1 MDTAELVGRLAT
13 AVSEQDVL
21 YVLCWLKE
29 MHARDLLSSESGV
42 RGLHL
47 RSDWHALPALHIA
60 ALRSHSE
67 LAEFIFLLLLDFLPK
82 PSLESSVV
90 VAAGRA
96 GFRWVMD
103 LVNSSAE
110 LERRATATRHLF
122 SLNLTEA
129 AEWIDANLPPH
140 PDPDSLTGCGPL
152 PTRSSPSSPA
162 APASSADPASIPR
175 PWRPPPAPYELHDA
189 SCQVRVCDVEA
200 YFTPSRFREFL
211 PDLEGVVD
219 VKYVGDRA
227 WLISFGSSE
236 TAGEAIKA
244 LQGGSGYSR
253 AMLESTYRVAAR
265 IVQSKPSVENKD
277 VKSQSS
283 PSGPPTDWRPP
294 GQIDETPPKAFSA
307 HLGDLP
313 LDATLEE
320 ILSLLAYAGI
330 KVSASQLKFVNHYN
344 RKSVY
349 FPVADSAAFRR
360 ASAVLHGSSLR
371 TRVLTL
377 ERRPIGAGGPS
388 FHPSQPLIVVRHI
401 ALASASETLNR
412 LSRLTRCGPGM
423 KEVVDVGSGWAEGR
437 FRVPSP
443 DSARECV
450 EALQGRYVDGY
461 PLQVEWLNAAE
472 IGAVE
477 KDGEQTTSTSA
488 GPATT
493 VTPFTVP
500 HAPATVSQATPT
512 PLAPLRTSSLDTPP
526 STTSTPSLAFP
537 TATPSQY
544 PSAYNEPSVSASKL
558 YHYRSFYA
566 TAISPPP
573 PPHAPTK
580 PLSDVPLAQNSVAQP
595 ALAALAPFGG
605 SGSSPPES
613 PASAPMSRTQSG
625 ASATSDVETVKPEVS
640 DGGTIPERGAK
651 KRAAVVEEGIARFRV
666 HVPEPKK
673 GRWE

>member
-13 AVSEQDVL
+13 AVAEQDVL

-29 MHARDLLSSESGV
+29 MHARDLLASESGQGGQAV
-42 RGLHL
+42 
-47 RSDWHALPALHIA
+47 
-60 ALRSHSE
+60 
-67 LAEFIFLLLLDFLPK
+67 
-82 PSLESSVV
+82 
-90 VAAGRA
+90 
-96 GFRWVMD
+96 
-103 LVNSSAE
+103 
-110 LERRATATRHLF
+110 ATRHLF
-122 SLNLTEA
+122 SLDLIDA
-129 AEWIDANLPPH
+129 AEWIDANLQPH
-140 PDPDSLTGCGPL
+140 PDPDSLTGCDPL
-152 PTRSSPSSPA
+152 PPRSFPSYPA
-162 APASSADPASIPR
+162 APASSADPASIP
-175 PWRPPPAPYELHDA
+175 PPYELHDS

-227 WLISFGSSE
+227 WLVSFASSE

-265 IVQSKPSVENKD
+265 IVQSKPSVEDKD

-294 GQIDETPPKAFSA
+294 GHIDETPPKTFSA
-307 HLGDLP
+307 HLAEVP
-313 LDATLEE
+313 LDATMQE
-320 ILSLLAYAGI
+320 ILSLLAYAGVE
-330 KVSASQLKFVNHYN
+330 VSASQLNLVNRYN

-377 ERRPIGAGGPS
+377 ERRPIAAGGPS
-388 FHPSQPLIVVRHI
+388 FHPSQPLIVVRHL
-401 ALASASETLNR
+401 ALASAPETLHR

-423 KEVVDVGSGWAEGR
+423 REVVDVGSGWAEGR
-437 FRVPSP
+437 FRAPSP

-461 PLQVEWLNAAE
+461 PIRVEWMNTAE
-472 IGAVE
+472 GCALQG
-477 KDGEQTTSTSA
+477 DTEQTTSTSA
-488 GPATT
+488 SSATT
-493 VTPFTVP
+493 VTPLTVP
-500 HAPATVSQATPT
+500 HALATVSHAAPT
-512 PLAPLRTSSLDTPP
+512 ALAPLRTSSLDTPP
-526 STTSTPSLAFP
+526 STISTPTLAFP
-537 TATPSQY
+537 TTTPPHH
-544 PSAYNEPSVSASKL
+544 PSVYYDPSVSASQL
-558 YHYRSFYA
+558 YHYRSNYPNA
-566 TAISPPP
+566 SVPPP
-573 PPHAPTK
+573 PPHSPTT
-580 PLSDVPLAQNSVAQP
+580 PRPNVPLAQSSVGQP

-625 ASATSDVETVKPEVS
+625 ASATSDVETAKPGVS
-640 DGGTIPERGAK
+640 DGGTISERDAK
-651 KRAAVVEEGIARFRV
+651 KRAAVIEEGITRFRV